1 MSIVISKRKNVLL
14 VFFLLSFYLF
24 VVGKSAQATP
34 PCCAWPTPV
43 PHGLSPWID
52 WPPKPSSTPAPQPTS
67 PPPSS
72 HPTAT
77 PTSGGQ
83 PAPTSTTAAPG
94 VPTAIPTLAPSSAG
108 DSGGG
113 IGGAGGVGEAVVC
126 TNTVPPAP
134 TLLKVAPAGA
144 GQVSLTWTAVNP
156 ITHYSISYGLLPGN
170 YIYGVPNTGN
180 TTSFTI
186 GNLQP
191 KVNYCFA
198 VRAVNDCAPSSLSN
212 EKCSGG
218 GVARVLG
225 ATVLGATGS
234 VDELVPILVIIGSIC
249 VALGLRNV
257 LPSHREA

>member
-1 MSIVISKRKNVLL
+1 MPIRKKAFL

-24 VVGKSAQATP
+24 VVGKGAQATP
-34 PCCAWPTPV
+34 PCCTWPTPV

-52 WPPKPSSTPAPQPTS
+52 WPPKPSSTPTPQPTS

-83 PAPTSTTAAPG
+83 PTPTSTTAAPG

-180 TTSFTI
+180 TTSFTV

-191 KVNYCFA
+191 KVNYCFV
-198 VRAVNDCAPSSLSN
+198 VRAINDCAPSGLSN
-212 EKCSGG
+212 KICTGK
-218 GVARVLG
+218 VLG
-225 ATVLGATGS
+225 VETKVLGVSVLGATG
-234 VDELVPILVIIGSIC
+234 DYQERLFQILFIIGLTCLSF
-249 VALGLRNV
+249 GLRLI
-257 LPSHREA
+257 LPAKKQV